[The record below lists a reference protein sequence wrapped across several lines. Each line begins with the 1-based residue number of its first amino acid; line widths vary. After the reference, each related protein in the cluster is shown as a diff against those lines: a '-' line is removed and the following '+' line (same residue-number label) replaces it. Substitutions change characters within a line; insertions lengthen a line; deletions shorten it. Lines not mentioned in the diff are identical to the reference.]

1 MALKA
6 GLFVDASN
14 LYRKDRATLNYRAL
28 RQVVADSNDLM
39 RCNVYVAV
47 DPENSKP
54 VRGFMA
60 ALRGIGF
67 KVIDK
72 EWSRNVNG
80 HLSASLDMELA
91 IDVLTQ
97 SSQLDV
103 IFLVTGDP
111 DFTRLVRA
119 IQNKGKRVEVI
130 AYQDRIGY
138 ALKQEADE
146 FHSLESIENIF
157 MEEPD
162 EPQPDTKKSPALE
175 SQEDIIIEEPDEPQP
190 DTNESPALQK
200 LEERQGRIRGVFR
213 K

>member
-14 LYRKDRATLNYRAL
+14 LYRRDGPSLNYRAL
-28 RQVVADSNDLM
+28 RHNVSEKYDLL

-60 ALRGIGF
+60 ALRDIGF
-67 KVIDK
+67 KVIGK
-72 EWSRNVNG
+72 EWSRNANG
-80 HLSASLDMELA
+80 FQSSSLDMELA

-103 IFLVTGDP
+103 VFIVTGDP
-111 DFTRLVRA
+111 DFVRLVRA
-119 IQNKGKRVEVI
+119 IQNRGKRVEVM
-130 AYQDRIGY
+130 AYQDRIGS

-146 FHSLESIENIF
+146 FHALESLEDIF
-157 MEEPD
+157 MEKPEEPVEPEEPE
-162 EPQPDTKKSPALE
+162 EPQPE
-175 SQEDIIIEEPDEPQP
+175 S
-190 DTNESPALQK
+190 NESPALQQ
-200 LEERQGRIRGVFR
+200 LEARKTRTRGMFR
-213 K
+213 G

>member
-14 LYRKDRATLNYRAL
+14 LYRREGPSLNYRAL
-28 RQVVADSNDLM
+28 RQIVSEKYDLM
-39 RCNVYVAV
+39 RCNVYVAI

-54 VRGFMA
+54 VRGFMS
-60 ALRGIGF
+60 ALQGIGF
-67 KVIDK
+67 KVIGK
-72 EWSRNVNG
+72 EWSRNTSG
-80 HLSASLDMELA
+80 FQTASLDMELA

-111 DFTRLVRA
+111 DFARLVRA
-119 IQNKGKRVEVI
+119 IQNKGKRVEVM

-146 FHSLESIENIF
+146 FH
-157 MEEPD
+157 
-162 EPQPDTKKSPALE
+162 ALE
-175 SQEDIIIEEPDEPQP
+175 SLEDIFMEEPDEPQP
-190 DTNESPALQK
+190 DTNESPALQQ
-200 LEERQGRIRGVFR
+200 LEERQGRARGVFR
-213 K
+213 S